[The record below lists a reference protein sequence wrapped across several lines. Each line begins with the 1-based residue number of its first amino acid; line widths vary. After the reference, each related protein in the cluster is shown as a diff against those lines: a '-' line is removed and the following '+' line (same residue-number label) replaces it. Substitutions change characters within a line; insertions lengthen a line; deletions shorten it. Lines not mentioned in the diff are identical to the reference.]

1 MQTFKLPT
9 TPGILLSPTATF
21 RYKEV
26 KPQEL
31 LLDTIL
37 PPEFKL
43 QQLYVDN
50 QTGDFEWRDIPM
62 VPYGAP
68 DTGNIAA

>member
-1 MQTFKLPT
+1 MQTFKLSTVPVSVLLPT
-9 TPGILLSPTATF
+9 PTF
-21 RYKEV
+21 RYKEI
-26 KPQEL
+26 KAQEL

-43 QQLYVDN
+43 QQLHVDN
-50 QTGDFEWRDIPM
+50 HTGDFEWRDIPM
-62 VPYGAP
+62 VPYGTP

>member
-1 MQTFKLPT
+1 MQTLKLQK
-9 TPGILLSPTATF
+9 TPGLLLSPTPTF

-31 LLDTIL
+31 LLDTIM
-37 PPEFKL
+37 PSEFKL
-43 QQLYVDN
+43 QQLHVDN

-62 VPYGAP
+62 VPYGTP
-68 DTGNIAA
+68 DTGNTIA

>member
-1 MQTFKLPT
+1 MQTHKITAALV
-9 TPGILLSPTATF
+9 LLPTATI

-26 KPQEL
+26 KPSEV

-43 QQLYVDN
+43 QQLHVDN
-50 QTGDFEWRDIPM
+50 RTGDFEWQDIPM
-62 VPYGAP
+62 VPHGTS

>member
-9 TPGILLSPTATF
+9 APGILLSPTASF
-21 RYKEV
+21 RYKEIER
-26 KPQEL
+26 QEL
-31 LLDTIL
+31 LFETIL

-43 QQLYVDN
+43 QQLYVDK

-62 VPYGAP
+62 VPYDTP

>member
-9 TPGILLSPTATF
+9 TPGVLLSPTATF
-21 RYKEV
+21 RYKEIER
-26 KPQEL
+26 QEL
-31 LLDTIL
+31 LFETIL

-43 QQLYVDN
+43 QQLYVDK

-62 VPYGAP
+62 VPYGTP

>member
-1 MQTFKLPT
+1 MQTHKITAALV
-9 TPGILLSPTATF
+9 LLPTATF

-26 KPQEL
+26 KPSEV

-43 QQLYVDN
+43 QQLHVDN
-50 QTGDFEWRDIPM
+50 RTGDFEWKDIPM
-62 VPYGAP
+62 VPYGAS

>member
-9 TPGILLSPTATF
+9 TPVLLLSPTATF
-21 RYKEV
+21 RYKEI

-31 LLDTIL
+31 LLDTVL

-43 QQLYVDN
+43 QQLHVDN
-50 QTGDFEWRDIPM
+50 QSGDFEWQDIPM
-62 VPYGAP
+62 VPYGTP

>member
-1 MQTFKLPT
+1 MQKLKLQK
-9 TPGILLSPTATF
+9 TPGLLLSPTSTF
-21 RYKEV
+21 RYKEI

-43 QQLYVDN
+43 QQLHVDN
-50 QTGDFEWRDIPM
+50 RTGDFEWKDIPM
-62 VPYGAP
+62 VPYGTP
-68 DTGNIAA
+68 DTGNTIA

>member
-9 TPGILLSPTATF
+9 TPGVLLSPTATF
-21 RYKEV
+21 RYKEIER
-26 KPQEL
+26 QEL

-43 QQLYVDN
+43 QQLHVDN
-50 QTGDFEWRDIPM
+50 HTGDFEWRDIPM
-62 VPYGAP
+62 VPYGTP

>member
-9 TPGILLSPTATF
+9 APGSLLSPTVTF
-21 RYKEV
+21 RYKEIER
-26 KPQEL
+26 QEL
-31 LLDTIL
+31 LFETIL

-43 QQLYVDN
+43 QQLHVDK

-62 VPYGAP
+62 VPYGTP

>member
-9 TPGILLSPTATF
+9 APGILLSPTATF

-43 QQLYVDN
+43 QQLHVDN
-50 QTGDFEWRDIPM
+50 HTGDFEWRDIPM
-62 VPYGAP
+62 VPYGTP